1 MFAFIHFFGLSS
13 AFLAFLFLINNFLI
27 FVVDAPGVI
36 NLLGLNDLLGTEA
49 PKDGYSAGLFALG
62 ILQVS
67 AAVGAIVFAAWR
79 VMKSIACVKTL

>member
-36 NLLGLNDLLGTEA
+36 NLLG
-49 PKDGYSAGLFALG
+49 
-62 ILQVS
+62 
-67 AAVGAIVFAAWR
+67 
-79 VMKSIACVKTL
+79 

>member
-49 PKDGYSAGLFALG
+49 PKGGYSAGLFALH
-62 ILQVS
+62 ILQVQCCC
-67 AAVGAIVFAAWR
+67 WR
-79 VMKSIACVKTL
+79 NCFCRMACYEVWHA